1 MAGSRNCCESSSG
14 TSTRI
19 GQCLKVACARLRYRP
34 FERCSAPQKRA
45 DNMREMARAPE
56 DDAHQLFPKSVG
68 PHQRVVEINHNRKGR
83 VGHKRFLFVTA
94 L

>member
-1 MAGSRNCCESSSG
+1 
-14 TSTRI
+14 
-19 GQCLKVACARLRYRP
+19 
-34 FERCSAPQKRA
+34 
-45 DNMREMARAPE
+45 MREMARAPE

>member
-1 MAGSRNCCESSSG
+1 M
-14 TSTRI
+14 T
-19 GQCLKVACARLRYRP
+19 CLFQDSNPRQSVWLHRDPGP

-83 VGHKRFLFVTA
+83 FGHKRFLFVTA